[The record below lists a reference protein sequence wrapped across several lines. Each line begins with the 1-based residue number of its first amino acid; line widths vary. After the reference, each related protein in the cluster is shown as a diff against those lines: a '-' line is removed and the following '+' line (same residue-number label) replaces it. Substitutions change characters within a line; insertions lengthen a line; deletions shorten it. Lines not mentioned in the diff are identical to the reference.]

1 MKHVM
6 TDAINEI
13 VKDEN
18 QKLQVFQKGGP
29 YLSTKKIGK
38 NNPREA
44 EIKTD
49 NYLRQEW
56 NRNVDR
62 ALIAGVTEED
72 VLMAKKHRLMNLWR
86 SHSGNMDRIRTYLLG
101 FFRKQSDT

>member
-1 MKHVM
+1 MAMSDLNVKSSKKGKCMKLISSNQRKRILNPNAFLKNMKHVM

-62 ALIAGVTEED
+62 ALIA
-72 VLMAKKHRLMNLWR
+72 
-86 SHSGNMDRIRTYLLG
+86 
-101 FFRKQSDT
+101 